1 MLVEQRKRY
10 GATVVRVTTYN
21 GGAMRKHGTWRA
33 EIQDGRLAALDR
45 TAHAAVHYDRS
56 ATVRVR
62 RARG

>member
-33 EIQDGRLAALDR
+33 LDR